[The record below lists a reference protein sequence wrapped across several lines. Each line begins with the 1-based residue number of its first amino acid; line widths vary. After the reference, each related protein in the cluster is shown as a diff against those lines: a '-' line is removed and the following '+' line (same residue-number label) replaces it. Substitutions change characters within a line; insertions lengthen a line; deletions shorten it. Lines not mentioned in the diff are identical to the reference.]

1 MTHYLIEST
10 VCMAVLYGFYHVLL
24 RPLKIFRF
32 NRHYLLLSVVFSL
45 MIPLVTIPTSLPIL
59 TVFPWNTVEQ
69 TTEAAM
75 NPSQG
80 GYHIS
85 ETEALSPATH
95 PSGDITP
102 TEPVTSE
109 MRKASGTGR
118 INTLSILVI
127 LYGLVSAT
135 LLIRFLVNIRLM
147 IRQIRTSPRAT
158 GHPGVVLVKQSV
170 LPFSF
175 AGYIFVNQQEYEN
188 GSIDRRL
195 IAHEQAHCAGHHT
208 ADILLIEILILFLWF
223 NPFLW
228 LFQRAIRLNHEF
240 LADHS
245 VLSVYDLNG
254 YKETLFQL
262 VCRNNSGNLASNF
275 NISLTKTRLI
285 MMTRSNFPQNAWLRK
300 WATAPL
306 FMLLTVTLTFSQKA
320 SSADIFVTQTEP
332 VKSASSAPVVL
343 KDKAPATTSTPATK
357 VALFVGEPASTPTQ
371 APKAAPSIMED
382 KGTSSVYSMP
392 FPQAIGD
399 PNGASQELLN
409 EYHALLE
416 KFMVRADAP
425 GNQGKT
431 GGINMA
437 LNISNKDGNK
447 VSYIFN
453 PEILTLSE
461 LGRLEFIFG
470 KMSQTQKKRY
480 VIISIP
486 TKGMV
491 IKLKEPSPELLENLK
506 KRGDVNLY
514 IDEKKVGPEV
524 LNNYKSTDFSS
535 AFQVLHRP
543 ENERLYMSLAPDIIG
558 SSNSS
563 DSLSIHLQTNEYYRA
578 HRPAIQKESYS
589 FGVPALVNAPSVK
602 EVSVK

>member
-208 ADILLIEILILFLWF
+208 ADILLI
-223 NPFLW
+223 
-228 LFQRAIRLNHEF
+228 
-240 LADHS
+240 
-245 VLSVYDLNG
+245 
-254 YKETLFQL
+254 
-262 VCRNNSGNLASNF
+262 
-275 NISLTKTRLI
+275 
-285 MMTRSNFPQNAWLRK
+285 
-300 WATAPL
+300 
-306 FMLLTVTLTFSQKA
+306 
-320 SSADIFVTQTEP
+320 
-332 VKSASSAPVVL
+332 
-343 KDKAPATTSTPATK
+343 
-357 VALFVGEPASTPTQ
+357 
-371 APKAAPSIMED
+371 
-382 KGTSSVYSMP
+382 
-392 FPQAIGD
+392 
-399 PNGASQELLN
+399 
-409 EYHALLE
+409 
-416 KFMVRADAP
+416 
-425 GNQGKT
+425 
-431 GGINMA
+431 
-437 LNISNKDGNK
+437 
-447 VSYIFN
+447 
-453 PEILTLSE
+453 
-461 LGRLEFIFG
+461 
-470 KMSQTQKKRY
+470 
-480 VIISIP
+480 
-486 TKGMV
+486 
-491 IKLKEPSPELLENLK
+491 
-506 KRGDVNLY
+506 
-514 IDEKKVGPEV
+514 
-524 LNNYKSTDFSS
+524 
-535 AFQVLHRP
+535 
-543 ENERLYMSLAPDIIG
+543 
-558 SSNSS
+558 
-563 DSLSIHLQTNEYYRA
+563 
-578 HRPAIQKESYS
+578 
-589 FGVPALVNAPSVK
+589 
-602 EVSVK
+602 